1 MQQKP
6 QRRFT
11 PLVTLLLVGL
21 MIPSLM
27 LAAARLPDSP
37 RSENLASASRVLLE
51 GNRPAEAEHE
61 AGLME
66 LLARML
72 DRRLARRLIRA
83 RERAREAAYIRSL
96 NAQISWR
103 ADWDA
108 IAMCESTQ
116 RWHLNVGIFDGG
128 LQFLPSTWN
137 AYGGQQFARF
147 AWQASKL
154 EQMVVASRTL
164 SVEGPSAWP
173 HCFRWA

>member
-6 QRRFT
+6 QRRFS
-11 PLVTLLLVGL
+11 PLVPLLLVGL
-21 MIPSLM
+21 MIPGLM

-37 RSENLASASRVLLE
+37 RDENLASASRVLLE

-72 DRRLARRLIRA
+72 DRRLIRA
-83 RERAREAAYIRSL
+83 RELAREAAHIRWL
-96 NAQISWR
+96 KGQISWQ
-103 ADWDA
+103 ADWEA

-137 AYGGQQFARF
+137 AYGGDLFARF
-147 AWQASKL
+147 AWQATKL

>member
-1 MQQKP
+1 MQEKP
-6 QRRFT
+6 QRGFI
-11 PLVTLLLVGL
+11 PLAFVLSIGL
-21 MIPSLM
+21 MIPALM
-27 LAAARLPDSP
+27 WAAARLPDSP
-37 RSENLASASRVLLE
+37 KGENLSSASQVLLE

-72 DRRLARRLIRA
+72 DQRLVRA
-83 RERAREAAYIRSL
+83 RGLAREAAYIRSL
-96 NAQISWR
+96 KRQISWR
-103 ADWDA
+103 ANWDA
-108 IAMCESTQ
+108 IALCESSQ

-137 AYGGQQFARF
+137 AYGGQQFAQF
-147 AWQASKL
+147 AWQATKL

-164 SVEGPSAWP
+164 SAEGPSAWP